1 MGDGDSY
8 SLAMRKIVLICRA
21 VAAVFQIAVSGC
33 LGFAAAAAAYPLE
46 PELICRAAIGSLMDR
61 DPRLFRL
68 TRTDGDILFL
78 SYVRPIDNFVWTYRC
93 KIQGNRVIWA
103 SEPGRWR
110 EDSKDDT
117 VSFEM
122 VAGGTQIRIINDRRD
137 GSPTKE
143 LFDLDK
149 IRPSGR

>member
-1 MGDGDSY
+1 VI
-8 SLAMRKIVLICRA
+8 RRA
-21 VAAVFQIAVSGC
+21 AAVVFQIAALLLSGC
-33 LGFAAAAAAYPLE
+33 LGFAVAAATPPIELE
-46 PELICRAAIGSLMDR
+46 VICRAAIGSLMDR
-61 DPRLFRL
+61 DPKVFRV

-78 SYVRPIDNFVWTYRC
+78 SYVRPIDNFDWTYRC

-110 EDSKDDT
+110 EDPKDDK
-117 VSFEM
+117 VSFEI
-122 VAGGTQIRIINDRRD
+122 VAGGKQLRIINDRGD

-149 IRPSGR
+149 IR